1 MVQGRVG
8 LTGIM
13 RRTMEKMARCHG
25 QDEAYVESRWGSTP
39 GRLYHEGLMRFEYVQ
54 TGPRGHERRPL
65 ALYVVGSR
73 DHLLVLLRDVAFVEK
88 WW

>member
-25 QDEAYVESRWGSTP
+25 QDEAYVESRWGTTP
-39 GRLYHEGLMRFEYVQ
+39 GRLYHEGLMSQ
-54 TGPRGHERRPL
+54 IMK
-65 ALYVVGSR
+65 ALN
-73 DHLLVLLRDVAFVEK
+73 D
-88 WW
+88 

>member
-25 QDEAYVESRWGSTP
+25 QDETYVESRWGTTP
-39 GRLYHEGLMRFEYVQ
+39 VTWSCSLEALNLGRYMQARARTCSPE
-54 TGPRGHERRPL
+54 L
-65 ALYVVGSR
+65 ARV
-73 DHLLVLLRDVAFVEK
+73 
-88 WW
+88 